1 MIATRTKLQQK
12 RKDLLFC
19 AACAK
24 PITGDYFPVKNR
36 MNPTDK
42 SVFHVDAQACA
53 DAPHLTIEWKR
64 KERA

>member
-12 RKDLLFC
+12 PKDLLFC

-24 PITGDYFPVKNR
+24 PIKGEMVRVDNK

-53 DAPHLTIEWKR
+53 DAPHLRIEWTR